1 MPLNIHPTKTK
12 LKWFYNI
19 KEVQKQLF
27 KKKVEKNSFEKL
39 SIFEIV
45 LKLIDA
51 SRIPHRDTLYNPNPP
66 ETLNLHF

>member
-27 KKKVEKNSFEKL
+27 KKKLKKIVLKNYQF
-39 SIFEIV
+39 